1 MGKESGDETTTRA
14 VVGEGGEGWGT
25 FSGHEGDMCVPSG
38 KGGVEPGT
46 LFYRRGRLDS
56 LV

>member
-14 VVGEGGEGWGT
+14 VVGEGEGWGT

>member
-1 MGKESGDETTTRA
+1 MRPQRGQWWGR
-14 VVGEGGEGWGT
+14 GEGWGT

-38 KGGVEPGT
+38 KGGVELGT
-46 LFYRRGRLDS
+46 LFYRHGRLDS